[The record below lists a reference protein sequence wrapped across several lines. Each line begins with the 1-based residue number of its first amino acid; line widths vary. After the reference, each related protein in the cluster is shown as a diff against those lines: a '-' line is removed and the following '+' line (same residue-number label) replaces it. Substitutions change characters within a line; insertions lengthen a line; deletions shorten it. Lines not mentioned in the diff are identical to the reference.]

1 MAIKNTLEGKMTYR
15 IKRSEAS
22 VFLRRDFEDLG
33 GYDQV
38 GYGNNQRPSKNAND
52 PDTIIYDTK
61 GTDNMVDDDDV
72 LMVLQDFSVD
82 LEFKHFEIVVDPDVV

>member
-1 MAIKNTLEGKMTYR
+1 MAIKNTLEGKITYR

-38 GYGNNQRPSKNAND
+38 GR
-52 PDTIIYDTK
+52 
-61 GTDNMVDDDDV
+61 V
-72 LMVLQDFSVD
+72 L
-82 LEFKHFEIVVDPDVV
+82 

>member
-22 VFLRRDFEDLG
+22 VFLCRDFEDLG

-38 GYGNNQRPSKNAND
+38 GRVLRQLVQKELLINIGYGLR
-52 PDTIIYDTK
+52 
-61 GTDNMVDDDDV
+61 V
-72 LMVLQDFSVD
+72 LTGHFS
-82 LEFKHFEIVVDPDVV
+82 LEI